1 MEGTQAPTGRRRR
14 TMAAVIAVGLI
25 FGLGSA
31 AAVKA
36 SSTPAPHITHCPGT
50 GQAPGCEILLVV
62 STDGTVI
69 VKTGPS
75 AGQFGGDGTLVG
87 VVNDSRQAVHAVT
100 VTEPGSDLSGFDG
113 GGICGRGHRSW
124 AGSADCPF
132 GPTGYEGPG
141 TSFVTDPS
149 LPDSAQIDFT
159 NGLTPGKSAYFSL
172 KGALTSARFAAVE
185 GALDFTVSASLPVLP
200 SSSQDTHATY
210 PDSVCSTTKLN
221 RYEAAAQA
229 VEAYFTAEDAPD
241 AATLLEHFL
250 DGSGT
255 PMNFPSGSALSQQLL
270 SNSQFQA
277 LNSSAQRALVT
288 ALNQGENTVRL
299 AEPPLLEISLSQP
312 NDLEYSFG
320 GTQGLQVSG
329 TGHLVNGH
337 YVGTLTYIIQDSYG
351 FSTNDHFV
359 GDIGDDMRYLQTNCG
374 APQTSGG
381 ALWFPDSVTINV
393 PFSLAAGV
401 Q

>member
-1 MEGTQAPTGRRRR
+1 MV
-14 TMAAVIAVGLI
+14 AALITVGLI

-36 SSTPAPHITHCPGT
+36 TGSPAPHITRCT
-50 GQAPGCEILLVV
+50 AAGQSPGCEILLVV
-62 STDGTVI
+62 NAGGTVS
-69 VKTGPS
+69 VKGGPP
-75 AGQFGGDGTLVG
+75 AEQFDGDGTLVG
-87 VVNDSRQAVHAVT
+87 IVNDSHQAVHAVT

-113 GGICGRGHRSW
+113 GGICGKGRGSW

-149 LPDSAQIDFT
+149 LPDSAQINFT
-159 NGLTPGKSAYFSL
+159 NGLAPDKSAYFSL
-172 KGALTSARFAAVE
+172 KGALTSARFTAVK
-185 GALDFTVSASLPVLP
+185 GALEFTVSGSLPVLS

-210 PDSVCSTTKLN
+210 PSSVCSTTKLN
-221 RYEAAAQA
+221 QYEALAQA
-229 VEAYFTAEDAPD
+229 VEEYFTAENAPS
-241 AATLLEHFL
+241 AATLLKHFL

-255 PMNFPSGSALSQQLL
+255 PMNFPSGSTLSRQLL

-277 LNSSAQRALVT
+277 LNSSAQRALVS

-299 AEPPLLEISLSQP
+299 AQPPLQRIPLSVP

-337 YVGTLTYIIQDSYG
+337 YTGTLTYTIQDSYG

-359 GDIGDDMRYLQTNCG
+359 GNVGDDMRYLQTNCG
-374 APQTSGG
+374 APQTPEG

>member
-1 MEGTQAPTGRRRR
+1 MQGTQAPTRRRR
-14 TMAAVIAVGLI
+14 RLIAAVITVGLI

-31 AAVKA
+31 AAVRA
-36 SSTPAPHITHCPGT
+36 ASTPAPRITRCPAI
-50 GQAPGCEILLVV
+50 GQAPGCQILLVV
-62 STDGTVI
+62 DTDGTVSA
-69 VKTGPS
+69 KGGSPAGPLD
-75 AGQFGGDGTLVG
+75 GDGTSVG
-87 VVNDSRQAVHAVT
+87 IVNDSHQTVHAVT

-113 GGICGRGHRSW
+113 GGICGAGHGSW
-124 AGSADCPF
+124 AGSAHCPF

-159 NGLTPGKSAYFSL
+159 KGLAPGKSAYFSL
-172 KGALTSARFAAVE
+172 KGALTSARITAVQ
-185 GALDFTVSASLPVLP
+185 GALDFTVSGSLPMLP

-210 PDSVCSTTKLN
+210 PDSVCSTTKLD
-221 RYEAAAQA
+221 RYEEAAQA
-229 VEAYFTAEDAPD
+229 VETYFAAESAPD
-241 AATLLEHFL
+241 AATLLEHFI

-255 PMNFPSGSALSQQLL
+255 PMNFPAGSALSQQLL

-277 LNSSAQRALVT
+277 LNSSAQRALAD
-288 ALNQGENTVRL
+288 ALNQGENSVRL
-299 AEPPLLEISLSQP
+299 AQPPLQRISLSLP

-329 TGHLVNGH
+329 TGHLASGH
-337 YVGTLTYIIQDSYG
+337 YVGTLTYTIQDSYG
-351 FSTNDHFV
+351 FSTNDHFI

-374 APQTSGG
+374 APQTPDG
-381 ALWFPDSVTINV
+381 ALWFPDSVTIKV

-401 Q
+401 R

>member
-1 MEGTQAPTGRRRR
+1 L
-14 TMAAVIAVGLI
+14 VFV
-25 FGLGSA
+25 LGSA
-31 AAVKA
+31 AGVKA
-36 SSTPAPHITHCPGT
+36 VNTAVPPIAQCLPASPSPS
-50 GQAPGCEILLVV
+50 CEIQLVV
-62 STDGTVI
+62 NADGAVS
-69 VKTGPS
+69 VKGDPP
-75 AGQFGGDGTLVG
+75 AGRFNGVDTLVG
-87 VVNDSRQAVHAVT
+87 IVNHSQQAVHAVT

-113 GGICGRGHRSW
+113 AGICGRGHGSW

-159 NGLTPGKSAYFSL
+159 NGLAPDKSAYFSL
-172 KGALTSARFAAVE
+172 KGALASAKFTAVK
-185 GALDFTVSASLPVLP
+185 GALDFTVSASLPVLS

-210 PDSVCSTTKLN
+210 PNSVCSTSKLN
-221 RYEAAAQA
+221 KYEQDATL
-229 VEAYFTAEDAPD
+229 VETYFAEVDAPD

-250 DGSGT
+250 KGSGT
-255 PMNFPSGSALSQQLL
+255 PVNFPSGSTLSRQLL

-277 LNSSAQRALVT
+277 LNSSAQRALAS
-288 ALNQGENTVRL
+288 ALDQGENTVTL
-299 AEPPLLEISLSQP
+299 AQPPLQKISLYQP
-312 NDLEYSFG
+312 GDLEYSFG
-320 GTQGLQVSG
+320 GTQGLEVSG
-329 TGHLVNGH
+329 IGHLVDGH
-337 YVGTLTYIIQDSYG
+337 YAGTLTYTIQVSYG

-374 APQTSGG
+374 APQTPGG

>member
-1 MEGTQAPTGRRRR
+1 
-14 TMAAVIAVGLI
+14 LI

-31 AAVKA
+31 TGVKA
-36 SSTPAPHITHCPGT
+36 VNTAAPPVAQCLATDPS
-50 GQAPGCEILLVV
+50 PSCEILLVV
-62 STDGTVI
+62 NADGTVS
-69 VKTGPS
+69 VKGDPPVGRFDS
-75 AGQFGGDGTLVG
+75 DGTLVG
-87 VVNDSRQAVHAVT
+87 IVNHSHQAVHAVT

-113 GGICGRGHRSW
+113 GGICGRDHGSW
-124 AGSADCPF
+124 AGSAGCPF

-149 LPDSAQIDFT
+149 LPDSAQINFT
-159 NGLTPGKSAYFSL
+159 NGLAPDKSAYFSL
-172 KGALTSARFAAVE
+172 KGALTSAQFTAAK

-221 RYEAAAQA
+221 HYEADAKA
-229 VEAYFTAEDAPD
+229 VEAYFTAIDAPD

-250 DGSGT
+250 EGSGT
-255 PMNFPSGSALSQQLL
+255 PVNFPPGSTLSQQLL

-277 LNSSAQRALVT
+277 LNSSARRALVN
-288 ALNQGENTVRL
+288 ALNQGENTVTL
-299 AEPPLLEISLSQP
+299 AQPPLQKISLNLP

-329 TGHLVNGH
+329 TGRLVDGH
-337 YVGTLTYIIQDSYG
+337 YTGTLTYTVQDSYG

-359 GDIGDDMRYLQTNCG
+359 GNIGDDMRYLQTNCG
-374 APQTSGG
+374 APQTPGG

-393 PFSLAAGV
+393 PFSLTAGV

>member
-1 MEGTQAPTGRRRR
+1 L
-14 TMAAVIAVGLI
+14 V

-31 AAVKA
+31 AGVKA
-36 SSTPAPHITHCPGT
+36 VNAAVPPIARCLPTSPSPS
-50 GQAPGCEILLVV
+50 CEIQLVV
-62 STDGTVI
+62 NADGTVS
-69 VKTGPS
+69 VKADPP
-75 AGQFGGDGTLVG
+75 AARLGGADALVG
-87 VVNDSRQAVHAVT
+87 IVNHSHQAVHAVT
-100 VTEPGSDLSGFDG
+100 VTESGSDLSGFDG
-113 GGICGRGHRSW
+113 GGICGKDHGSW
-124 AGSADCPF
+124 AGSAGCPF

-141 TSFVTDPS
+141 TSFVTDPA

-159 NGLTPGKSAYFSL
+159 NGLAPDKSAYFSL
-172 KGALTSARFAAVE
+172 KGALTPARFTAVQ
-185 GALDFTVSASLPVLP
+185 GALDFTVSGSLPVLP

-210 PDSVCSTTKLN
+210 PDSVCTTSKFSKYEQDAKLVET
-221 RYEAAAQA
+221 YFAEVDAPSAAA
-229 VEAYFTAEDAPD
+229 
-241 AATLLEHFL
+241 LLQHFL

-255 PMNFPSGSALSQQLL
+255 PMSYPAGSSLSQQLL

-277 LNSSAQRALVT
+277 LNSATQRAVVS
-288 ALNQGENTVRL
+288 ALNQGENKVALTQ
-299 AEPPLLEISLSQP
+299 PPLQDIPLYLP

-337 YVGTLTYIIQDSYG
+337 YTGTLTYTLKDSYG

-374 APQTSGG
+374 APQTPGG

>member
-1 MEGTQAPTGRRRR
+1 MEGTQSLTRGRRRV
-14 TMAAVIAVGLI
+14 MAAAITVGLV

-31 AAVKA
+31 VAVKPA
-36 SSTPAPHITHCPGT
+36 SIPAPRITRCPAV
-50 GQAPGCEILLVV
+50 GQSPGCEILLVV
-62 STDGTVI
+62 NSDGTVN
-69 VKTGPS
+69 VKAGPPV
-75 AGQFGGDGTLVG
+75 GRFDGDDTLVG
-87 VVNDSRQAVHAVT
+87 IVNDSHQAVHAVT

-113 GGICGRGHRSW
+113 GGICGRDHGSW

-149 LPDSAQIDFT
+149 LPDSAQINFT
-159 NGLTPGKSAYFSL
+159 NGLAPDKSAYFSL
-172 KGALTSARFAAVE
+172 KGALTSARFTAVR
-185 GALDFTVSASLPVLP
+185 GALDFTVSGSLPVLP

-210 PDSVCSTTKLN
+210 PSSVCSTSKFN
-221 RYEAAAQA
+221 QYEADATVVEEYFAA
-229 VEAYFTAEDAPD
+229 ENAPS

-250 DGSGT
+250 GGSGT

-277 LNSSAQRALVT
+277 LNSSAQRALVN
-288 ALNQGENTVRL
+288 AVNQGENTIKL
-299 AEPPLLEISLSQP
+299 AQPPLQKIPLNLP

-320 GTQGLQVSG
+320 GTQGLQVKG
-329 TGHLVNGH
+329 TGRLVNGH
-337 YVGTLTYIIQDSYG
+337 YVGTLTYTIQDSYG

-359 GDIGDDMRYLQTNCG
+359 GNVGDDMRYLQTNCG
-374 APQTSGG
+374 APQTPGG

>member
-1 MEGTQAPTGRRRR
+1 M
-14 TMAAVIAVGLI
+14 MAAVITVGLI

-31 AAVKA
+31 VAVKA
-36 SSTPAPHITHCPGT
+36 ASTPAPHDTRCPAIS
-50 GQAPGCEILLVV
+50 QAPGCEILLIVD
-62 STDGTVI
+62 TDGTVD
-69 VKTGPS
+69 VKGDPSVGPS
-75 AGQFGGDGTLVG
+75 GGDDTLVG
-87 VVNDSRQAVHAVT
+87 IVNDSRQAVHAVT
-100 VTEPGSDLSGFDG
+100 VTEPGSDLAGFDG
-113 GGICGRGHRSW
+113 GGICGRDHGSW

-132 GPTGYEGPG
+132 GSTGYEGPG

-149 LPDSAQIDFT
+149 LPDSTQIDFT
-159 NGLTPGKSAYFSL
+159 NGLAAGKSAYFSL
-172 KGALTSARFAAVE
+172 KGALTSARFTAVK
-185 GALDFTVSASLPVLP
+185 GALDFTVSGALPVLP

-210 PDSVCSTTKLN
+210 PDSACSTDKLN
-221 RYEAAAQA
+221 QYEEEAKL
-229 VEAYFTAEDAPD
+229 VETYFTTENAPD

-255 PMNFPSGSALSQQLL
+255 PVNFPSGSALSQQLL

-277 LNSSAQRALVT
+277 LNSSAQRALVD
-288 ALNQGENTVRL
+288 ALNQGENRVRL
-299 AEPPLLEISLSQP
+299 AQPPLQKISLNLP

-329 TGHLVNGH
+329 TGRLVNGH
-337 YVGTLTYIIQDSYG
+337 YTGTLTYTIQDSYG

-359 GDIGDDMRYLQTNCG
+359 GNIGDRMRYLQTNCG
-374 APQTSGG
+374 APQNSEG
-381 ALWFPDSVTINV
+381 ALWFPDSVTIDV

>member
-1 MEGTQAPTGRRRR
+1 MEGTQAPTRRRR
-14 TMAAVIAVGLI
+14 RLIAAVITVGLI

-31 AAVKA
+31 TAVRTT
-36 SSTPAPHITHCPGT
+36 STPAPHVTRCT
-50 GQAPGCEILLVV
+50 ATSQSPGCEILLVV
-62 STDGTVI
+62 NADGTVA
-69 VKTGPS
+69 VKKDPPVGRF
-75 AGQFGGDGTLVG
+75 AGDATLVG
-87 VVNDSRQAVHAVT
+87 IVNDSRQAVHAVT

-113 GGICGRGHRSW
+113 RGICGTDHGSW
-124 AGSADCPF
+124 AGSAACPF

-149 LPDSAQIDFT
+149 LPDSAQIDFA
-159 NGLTPGKSAYFSL
+159 NGLAPDKSAYFSL
-172 KGALTSARFAAVE
+172 KGALTSARIMAVK
-185 GALDFTVSASLPVLP
+185 GALDFTASGSLPVQP

-210 PDSVCSTTKLN
+210 PDSVCSISKLN
-221 RYEAAAQA
+221 QYEAVAGAI
-229 VEAYFTAEDAPD
+229 ESYFTAEDAPD
-241 AATLLEHFL
+241 AATLLKHFL

-270 SNSQFQA
+270 SNSEFKA
-277 LNSSAQRALVT
+277 LNSTVQHALIN
-288 ALNQGENTVRL
+288 AINQGKNTITL
-299 AEPPLLEISLSQP
+299 AQPPLQRISLYLP

-329 TGHLVNGH
+329 TGRLVNGH
-337 YVGTLTYIIQDSYG
+337 YVGTLTYTIQDSYG

-359 GDIGDDMRYLQTNCG
+359 GNVGDDMRYLQTNCG
-374 APQTSGG
+374 APQTPDG

-393 PFSLAAGV
+393 PFSLAAGG

>member
-31 AAVKA
+31 VAVKA
-36 SSTPAPHITHCPGT
+36 ASNPAPHDTRCLAVGPS
-50 GQAPGCEILLVV
+50 PGCEMLLVV
-62 STDGTVI
+62 NADGTVN
-69 VKTGPS
+69 VKGDPS
-75 AGQFGGDGTLVG
+75 VGLFDGDDTLVG
-87 VVNDSRQAVHAVT
+87 IVNDSRQAVQAVT

-113 GGICGRGHRSW
+113 GGICSGGHRSW
-124 AGSADCPF
+124 AGSAGCPF

-149 LPDSAQIDFT
+149 LPDSAQINFA
-159 NGLTPGKSAYFSL
+159 NGLAPGKSAYFSL
-172 KGALTSARFAAVE
+172 KGALASARFTAVK
-185 GALDFTVSASLPVLP
+185 GALDFTVSGSLPVLP

-210 PDSVCSTTKLN
+210 PDSVCSTSKLN
-221 RYEAAAQA
+221 QYEEEAKA
-229 VEAYFTAEDAPD
+229 VEAYFTVENAPD

-255 PMNFPSGSALSQQLL
+255 SVNFPSGSTLSRQLL
-270 SNSQFQA
+270 SNAQFQA
-277 LNSSAQRALVT
+277 LNSSAQRALVN
-288 ALNQGENTVRL
+288 ALSQGENTVRL
-299 AEPPLLEISLSQP
+299 AQPPLQRISLYLP
-312 NDLEYSFG
+312 ADLEYSFG
-320 GTQGLQVSG
+320 GTQGIQVSG
-329 TGHLVNGH
+329 TGRLVNGH
-337 YVGTLTYIIQDSYG
+337 YVGTLTYTIQDSYG
-351 FSTNDHFV
+351 FSTDDHFV
-359 GDIGDDMRYLQTNCG
+359 GNIGDHMRYLQTNCG
-374 APQTSGG
+374 APQTSEG